1 MNGKGLILTLLMLPT
16 FLLTSSICRA
26 QNKINELKDSGFNQL
41 HQNRF
46 KAAIES
52 YSLCLKLKKESD
64 VYYSRSLAYMGLS
77 KVDSAL
83 ADLQSAL
90 KIDSNHYKS
99 ILAKANILKNQNH
112 FKEASILFD
121 KALKLKP
128 GETEPWLAK
137 AQLQLALK
145 DSINALKS
153 LDAYIKNNTSNPEAY
168 HLRGIILIGQKQQAD
183 AAFNFNRALFLNP
196 KYLPSLLQRAELY
209 YQRDYLAITF
219 ADLETAFTIDSNLTE
234 VHELYSKVYFKLGEY
249 KLAKKHINLTSRY
262 TKPSLEIELIKAEI
276 ALNDGHPDQ
285 CLSVVNQIVGQ
296 YPLLNK
302 AYLLRAKAN
311 FAKGKAEI
319 CFKDCEKIILSGDST
334 LPEAFKYRALSRTKE
349 KDHSEWKK
357 NLSDIYIYLKFKPLD
372 PQAWYLKA
380 HYNYLLNENDYCEDY
395 QKAKQLGL
403 QTLDNELE
411 IVCK

>member
-1 MNGKGLILTLLMLPT
+1 MLCAILLP
-16 FLLTSSICRA
+16 SSLCRA
-26 QNKINELKDSGFNQL
+26 QSKIDELKDSGFNQL

-52 YSLCLKLKKESD
+52 YTLCLKLKKDPD
-64 VYYSRSLAYMGLS
+64 VYFSRALAYLGLP
-77 KVDSAL
+77 KIDSAL

-99 ILAKANILKNQNH
+99 ILAKANILKDQNRL
-112 FKEASILFD
+112 KDASILID
-121 KALKLKP
+121 KAIKLKP
-128 GETEPWLAK
+128 SETEPWFTK
-137 AQLQLALK
+137 SQLQLALK
-145 DSINALKS
+145 DSFNALKS
-153 LDAYIKNNTSNPEAY
+153 LDAYIKYNTSNHEAY
-168 HLRGIILIGQKQQAD
+168 HLRGIILIGLKQEAD

-219 ADLETAFTIDSNLTE
+219 ADLETAFKIDSNLTP
-234 VHELYSKVYFKLGEY
+234 VHELYSKVYFRLGEY
-249 KLAKKHINLTSRY
+249 ELAKKYIILISKNAKL
-262 TKPSLEIELIKAEI
+262 SLEIELIKAEI

-285 CLSVVNQIVGQ
+285 CLSMVNQIVSQ
-296 YPLLNK
+296 YPLLNS
-302 AYLLRAKAN
+302 AYLLRAKAYL
-311 FAKGKAEI
+311 AKGKAQY
-319 CFKDCEKIILSGDST
+319 CFKDCEKIILSGDTT
-334 LPEAFKYRALSRTKE
+334 LPEAFKFRALSRTKE

-380 HYNYLLNENDYCEDY
+380 HYNYLLNEKDYCRDY

-403 QTLDNELE
+403 QALDNELE
-411 IVCK
+411 AVCK